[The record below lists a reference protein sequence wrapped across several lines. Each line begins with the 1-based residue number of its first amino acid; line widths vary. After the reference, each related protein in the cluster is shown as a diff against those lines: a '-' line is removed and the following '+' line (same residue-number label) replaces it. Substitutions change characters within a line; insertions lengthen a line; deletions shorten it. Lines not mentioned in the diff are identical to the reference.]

1 MTVLGIDP
9 GRNGGCAWIRDGRP
23 CAEKLPESPY
33 DLATILRGIIRE
45 ESLGMVY
52 AYVEKVSSSPQ
63 MGVVSAFTFGRG
75 IGMIEG
81 VLATLEIP
89 VTFVRPQ
96 QWQKALGCLTKGDKN
111 VSKLKTQQLFPA
123 LKITHAIAD
132 SLLIAEYGRRDL
144 HTL

>member
-1 MTVLGIDP
+1 MTVIGCDP
-9 GRNGGCAWIRDGRP
+9 GKNGGLAWICDGRP

-33 DLATILRGIIRE
+33 DLATLLRGIIRE

-96 QWQKALGCLTKGDKN
+96 QWQKALGCLTKGNKN
-111 VSKLKTQQLFPA
+111 VSKLKAQQLFPA

-132 SLLIAEYGRRDL
+132 ALLIAEFGRRDI
-144 HTL
+144 TP